1 MNWDLLFKTLP
12 MVVKVLREIIEG
24 QKRGA
29 TNQEI
34 RDRIA
39 SPDVILDEEMDALR
53 DAEDDLGD
61 FVRTG
66 R

>member
-1 MNWDLLFKTLP
+1 MNWDLLFKALP
-12 MVVKVLREIIEG
+12 LVGKILREIIEG

-39 SPDVILDEEMDALR
+39 SPDVILDEEMDKLR
-53 DAEDDLGD
+53 DAEDDLDD

-66 R
+66 G

>member
-1 MNWDLLFKTLP
+1 MNWDLLFKALP
-12 MVVKVLREIIEG
+12 LVGKILREIIEG

-39 SPDVILDEEMDALR
+39 SPDVILDEEMDELR
-53 DAEDDLGD
+53 DAEADLDD

-66 R
+66 G